1 MELARI
7 SSARDSGIPQV
18 LVDGSSV
25 YLAWTDSGPG
35 FGIRLVTVEV
45 ANLLSNGR

>member
-7 SSARDSGIPQV
+7 SSARASGIPQV

-25 YLAWTDSGPG
+25 YHAWTDSGPG
-35 FGIRLVTVEV
+35 FGIRLVTVEA
-45 ANLLSNGR
+45 ANLLSKGR